1 LNYDLDESKFK
12 KEEIEKQLKFVNS
25 EKDEINAELQK
36 IQKLYK
42 GKDVKN
48 RKFEEVVSEQE
59 RIMTDK
65 EAENFD
71 SSKS

>member
-1 LNYDLDESKFK
+1 LDESKFK
-12 KEEIEKQLKFVNS
+12 NEEIEKQLKFVNS

-36 IQKLYK
+36 VQKLYK

-59 RIMTDK
+59 
-65 EAENFD
+65 NN
-71 SSKS
+71 